1 LERREKMMEA
11 GIWVIAM
18 CLVIITILTVLDY
31 FGERDD
37 DNE

>member
-1 LERREKMMEA
+1 MMEA

-31 FGERDD
+31 FDERDD

>member
-1 LERREKMMEA
+1 MMEA

-31 FGERDD
+31 FDEKDD
-37 DNE
+37 GNE